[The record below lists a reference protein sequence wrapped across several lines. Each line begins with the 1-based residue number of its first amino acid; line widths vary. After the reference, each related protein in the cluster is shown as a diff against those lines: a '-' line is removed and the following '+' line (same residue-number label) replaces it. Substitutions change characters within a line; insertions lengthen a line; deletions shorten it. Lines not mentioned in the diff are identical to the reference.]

1 MLLSLC
7 QLQHYLQEV
16 SFNASGEEV
25 NFDLKGGS
33 IPSYDLMNWQRN
45 PDGNPRFVKVGL
57 FDGTKDSG
65 KELVIQEEAIV
76 WAGHQN
82 QASCCHCVFTRIRC
96 QLVKFCTGSWI

>member
-1 MLLSLC
+1 M
-7 QLQHYLQEV
+7 
-16 SFNASGEEV
+16 

-45 PDGNPRFVKVGL
+45 PDGNPQFVKVGL